1 MWHDHSFSQKK
12 QDIKNSSGG
21 DGSRQ
26 QGKGVGQN
34 FKKVGHWIQGD
45 LPNVGAVRNSFPTM
59 SHKELFGKK
68 GGLIV

>member
-1 MWHDHSFSQKK
+1 MWHDHSFSQNK

-34 FKKVGHWIQGD
+34 FKKVGH
-45 LPNVGAVRNSFPTM
+45 
-59 SHKELFGKK
+59 
-68 GGLIV
+68 

>member
-12 QDIKNSSGG
+12 QDIKNSTGG

-34 FKKVGHWIQGD
+34 FKKVGH
-45 LPNVGAVRNSFPTM
+45 
-59 SHKELFGKK
+59 
-68 GGLIV
+68 